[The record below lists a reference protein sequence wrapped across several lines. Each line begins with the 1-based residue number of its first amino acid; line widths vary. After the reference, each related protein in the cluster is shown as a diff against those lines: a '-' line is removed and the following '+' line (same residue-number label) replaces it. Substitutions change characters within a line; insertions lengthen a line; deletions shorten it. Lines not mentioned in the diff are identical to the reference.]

1 MRAAAAAVVRKAA
14 LWRCSGLRAA
24 RKVAATFTWTFEDAR
39 GRGDRNFPGIKAA
52 QRGGAEAEKG
62 RTKAKTGE
70 EEEEDPRLPR
80 PDLSFFDEVR
90 GSFSRQRKRKARE
103 S

>member
-1 MRAAAAAVVRKAA
+1 MREAAVRKPE

-52 QRGGAEAEKG
+52 LRGGAEAVKK
-62 RTKAKTGE
+62 RTKAKT
-70 EEEEDPRLPR
+70 EEEEDPRLPL
-80 PDLSFFDEVR
+80 PDLSFFDDVR
-90 GSFSRQRKRKARE
+90 GSFSRQSKRKARE